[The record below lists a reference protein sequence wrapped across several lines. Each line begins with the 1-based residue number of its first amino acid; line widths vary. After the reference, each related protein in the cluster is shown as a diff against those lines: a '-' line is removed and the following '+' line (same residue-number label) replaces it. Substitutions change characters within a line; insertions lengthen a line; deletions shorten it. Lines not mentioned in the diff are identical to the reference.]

1 MTTSYGNLN
10 FHHYDDKNDILVE
23 EVLLKGYTILHEVL
37 TQPEIS
43 KLKTSI
49 LGIYEKQELHF
60 SNYQLTKINDLSMAR
75 CLLKYDF
82 KLFSQL
88 AFNKLVLDLVK
99 RLINQKFILG
109 LQNGIINLGDNHNQ
123 SNWHRDLPYQNFV
136 CNEIISLNAL
146 WALDN
151 FTEINGGTCILPYST
166 HFNTT
171 PSQEFINNHFIQPNL
186 NAGDVLIFN
195 SMLLHKAGI
204 NNTTNPRIS
213 INHQYIRPFIQ
224 PQYKFYKMPAIIK
237 HVIDDEQKSILGFN
251 FKDAIDDIEWRQYKL
266 DKIEHA

>member
-1 MTTSYGNLN
+1 MISSYGNLN
-10 FHHYDDKNDILVE
+10 FHHYNDKNDILAE
-23 EVLLKGYTILHEVL
+23 EVLLKGYTILQGVL
-37 TQPEIS
+37 APKEID
-43 KLKTSI
+43 KLKISI
-49 LGIYEKQELHF
+49 LRIYNKQEQYF
-60 SNYQLTKINDLSMAR
+60 SNQQLLKINDLNMAR

-82 KLFSQL
+82 ELFSQL
-88 AFNKLVLDLVK
+88 AFNKLVLNLVK

-109 LQNGIINLGDNHNQ
+109 LQNGIINLGNNHNQ

-166 HFNTT
+166 HFNTI
-171 PSQEFINNHFIQPNL
+171 PSQEFINNHSTQPHL

-195 SMLLHKAGI
+195 SMLLHKAGV
-204 NNTTNPRIS
+204 NNTSNPRIS

-224 PQYKFYKMPAIIK
+224 PQYKFYEMSEIIS
-237 HVIDDEQKSILGFN
+237 HVINDEQKDILGFD
-251 FKDAIDDIEWRQYKL
+251 FKTAIDDIEWRQHKL
-266 DKIEHA
+266 DKIKHE